1 MKAVQIKKTL
11 TIENEDWRL
20 FQGQNLTFLDFWLP
34 KTASVLAELSWTHST
49 NSLTNNSSENY
60 RPISSQLPFH
70 NSITFFRSFV
80 SFVRHNKQFVYC
92 TRRLRSFASHA
103 GSSALFVCFARR
115 LARLSVRSSDKFNT
129 TILSSN
135 HQTKLNLQ
143 ILQITT
149 SFEQSGFLILVLLVF
164 INIVKP

>member
-1 MKAVQIKKTL
+1 MKIGGCFEVEI
-11 TIENEDWRL
+11 WL
-20 FQGQNLTFLDFWLP
+20 FFNFWLP

-70 NSITFFRSFV
+70 NSITSQ
-80 SFVRHNKQFVYC
+80 SNPFVRPFVRSSQQPVLF
-92 TRRLRSFASHA
+92 TAHAGFVRLLRTPVRLFASHA
-103 GSSALFVCFARR
+103 GSLVCSSVRLFVC
-115 LARLSVRSSDKFNT
+115 SSDKFNT

-135 HQTKLNLQ
+135 NQTKLNLQ

>member
-49 NSLTNNSSENY
+49 NNLTNNSSENY

-80 SFVRHNKQFVYC
+80 SFVCHNKQFVYC
-92 TRRLRSFASHA
+92 TRRLRLFASHA
-103 GSSALFVCFARR
+103 GSSASFVCFARR
-115 LARLSVRSSDKFNT
+115 LARLSVRSFVGQIQHNNSIIK
-129 TILSSN
+129 SSN
-135 HQTKLNLQ
+135 QTESTNLTNYHQLRA
-143 ILQITT
+143 IRF
-149 SFEQSGFLILVLLVF
+149 SDSGFACF
-164 INIVKP
+164 H

>member
-1 MKAVQIKKTL
+1 MKTEGCFEVRIWLFWTFGCQKLPVFWLNFLGHIQQTIPVKTTGQSVHNCHFTIQSHLNQI
-11 TIENEDWRL
+11 RL
-20 FQGQNLTFLDFWLP
+20 F
-34 KTASVLAELSWTHST
+34 V
-49 NSLTNNSSENY
+49 
-60 RPISSQLPFH
+60 RSSQQ
-70 NSITFFRSFV
+70 T
-80 SFVRHNKQFVYC
+80 FVYC

-103 GSSALFVCFARR
+103 GSLVCFARR
-115 LARLSVRSSDKFNT
+115 LACLFVCSSVRLFVCSSDKFNT
-129 TILSSN
+129 AILSSN